1 MENFV
6 ARKLNGSEFVSTVF
20 YILLS
25 DKQESRILETE
36 FDKQETLELDP
47 EIFQFSEVI
56 KNLEVALEPD
66 PELPYLTEDSLR
78 EIVKDYLPKVRKYF
92 IN

>member
-56 KNLEVALEPD
+56 KNFEVALEPD

-78 EIVKDYLPKVRKYF
+78 SSDRIVNSFRLRKF
-92 IN
+92 